1 MSKDKE
7 FTVEEILEKDTQWF
21 KEEFKEKS
29 IVLLDFIS
37 DKTRELVGG
46 GGWAMQGCIWECV
59 ASVLL
64 GKCLAMLKYKGNADM
79 QDRLIENFIN
89 DAKRLADTAQ
99 IVKEH

>member
-1 MSKDKE
+1 MSDE
-7 FTVEEILEKDTQWF
+7 
-21 KEEFKEKS
+21 
-29 IVLLDFIS
+29 LLDTIKKIKVSMPHSKLMYQF
-37 DKTRELVGG
+37 V
-46 GGWAMQGCIWECV
+46 WECV

>member
-1 MSKDKE
+1 
-7 FTVEEILEKDTQWF
+7 
-21 KEEFKEKS
+21 
-29 IVLLDFIS
+29 
-37 DKTRELVGG
+37 
-46 GGWAMQGCIWECV
+46 
-59 ASVLL
+59 VLL